1 MVKPLKWSPDEQ
13 EEMQAVIDAYFESC
27 DANDKP
33 YTIPGLARALG
44 FGSRNAINRYLKR
57 PEFKDIISSAR
68 LRIEEQRTEQLIT
81 QNNPTGKI
89 FDLKNNFGWKDQS
102 EVQQTTQITEVRRV
116 ILQPGEKVMD
126 VDYDEVP
133 LIEGDSVDDTAQQD

>member
-1 MVKPLKWSPDEQ
+1 MARPLKWSKDNT
-13 EEMQAVIDAYFESC
+13 EEMQAVIDRYFEEC
-27 DANDKP
+27 DAREKP

-102 EVQQTTQITEVRRV
+102 EVQQTTQITEVKRV
-116 ILQPGEKVMD
+116 ILQPGEKVTD
-126 VDYDEVP
+126 VEYTEVKM
-133 LIEGDSVDDTAQQD
+133 IEGGHDNEDD